1 MIPAI
6 KESTR
11 QDKQQSQVKTT
22 GITYN
27 QNAMFVYIHL
37 KKLNEMIKIASDK
50 N

>member
-6 KESTR
+6 KKSTK

-22 GITYN
+22 GIIY
-27 QNAMFVYIHL
+27 NAMFVYIYL